1 MSRESSNLSAVN
13 AARLRPR
20 NQLELMLAQ
29 LTAIEKWIAA
39 GQPPS
44 AAEAAALTREMRLD
58 LSRRM
63 DARRKE
69 QEALIAHADAQ
80 LAASG
85 RVLAQHGSLRA
96 VLAHRNE
103 WLRTALADRLI
114 EHGVQIVGV
123 YGDGA
128 EAAGTLVAEQPD
140 LVLVEDRLP
149 TVSGIEVIRRARE
162 YAPDALVFA
171 HVLDGSSVDQMVA
184 AGALA
189 VFTRRIPP
197 REIADQL
204 MACVSGR
211 ELVTLR

>member
-1 MSRESSNLSAVN
+1 MARENSSVSEVRDAGP
-13 AARLRPR
+13 RPR
-20 NQLELMLAQ
+20 HQLALMLAQ
-29 LTAIEKWIAA
+29 LSAIERWIADA
-39 GQPPS
+39 RPLT
-44 AAEAAALTREMRLD
+44 AADAAALTREMRLD

-69 QEALIAHADAQ
+69 QEALIARADAH

-85 RVLAQHGSLRA
+85 RVLAQHGTLRA

-103 WLRTALADRLI
+103 WLRTAVADRLT
-114 EHGVQIVGV
+114 EHGVHIVGV
-123 YGDGA
+123 FGDGA

-149 TVSGIEVIRRARE
+149 TVPGLEVVRRARE
-162 YAPDALVFA
+162 YAPGALIGA
-171 HVLDGSSVDQMVA
+171 HVLDGSGVDQMVA

-204 MACVSGR
+204 VECVSVR